1 MQRLLQRVRSG
12 PNSSPVAVSGNNLK
26 SSLPS
31 ISKRVTE
38 LPELSAEI
46 ALPIPSPSGQ
56 ELSPASTPLSRPFS
70 SLPPR
75 AANRAPEAK
84 ADLDALRELANSNA
98 RRAIKRS
105 DKRRNNNDFLVN
117 VVVCVF
123 SLACGLALLV
133 MNGFRINVTFL
144 GMTTAFLV
152 SILWGVDSVRTY
164 LTMLR
169 EQKDGIPNR
178 DEARE

>member
-1 MQRLLQRVRSG
+1 LQVQNGASALSSSQNADGGQSESSDDQNAEDESIEDYMQRLLQRVRSG

-56 ELSPASTPLSRPFS
+56 EFSPASTPLSRPFS

-75 AANRAPEAK
+75 AANRAPEV
-84 ADLDALRELANSNA
+84 LDERGQGTFHEPPSRDA
-98 RRAIKRS
+98 RAS
-105 DKRRNNNDFLVN
+105 F
-117 VVVCVF
+117 
-123 SLACGLALLV
+123 
-133 MNGFRINVTFL
+133 
-144 GMTTAFLV
+144 
-152 SILWGVDSVRTY
+152 
-164 LTMLR
+164 
-169 EQKDGIPNR
+169 
-178 DEARE
+178 